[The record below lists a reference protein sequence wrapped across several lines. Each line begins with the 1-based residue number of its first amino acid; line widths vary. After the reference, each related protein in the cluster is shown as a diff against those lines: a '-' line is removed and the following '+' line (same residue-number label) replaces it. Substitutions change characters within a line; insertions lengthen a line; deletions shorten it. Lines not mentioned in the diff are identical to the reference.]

1 MTRLMIIF
9 AILIPLILA
18 SQLDMLTAITDP
30 GNSYDMN
37 LNRWQ
42 NKVSL
47 YFNQYGTYGGYISY
61 EKWCVGLD
69 MPYHHRS
76 MDYQRGAIDTL
87 MHDNQF
93 YLLTFV
99 RYRYVSTAHKSDVSI
114 KVKHVCEPV
123 NLTDRVAY
131 RDDRQPLVVME
142 GNPQLK
148 GTSRTNAE
156 AEYTL
161 KFGKRSGQMHA
172 GAVFNYKHREEAQSV
187 TYAPGTG
194 MYAYKPMNIRGAY
207 DFTFKYD
214 ISSLIGD
221 KRCWSWQMN
230 ADAGYSHL
238 LDHTMLS
245 GETKSRVSAVNTLAL
260 HDRVY
265 VQYHKKAHN
274 VRATADIMWRHS
286 EGRMRDFRTL
296 NACDFR
302 YGLSARYTIPR
313 LNLTVAADGNMY
325 SRRGYGSRDM
335 NTADFVLNTS
345 VSQPFMKGK
354 LIASIEAF
362 DLLHQISSIQYLV
375 TAQGRTETWHR
386 SLPHYVMGHLVY
398 HFNMNPK
405 KK

>member
-9 AILIPLILA
+9 AIQIPLILA

-93 YLLTFV
+93 YLLPFV
-99 RYRYVSTAHKSDVSI
+99 RYRYVSPAHKSDVSI
-114 KVKHVCEPV
+114 KVKHVCESV

-172 GAVFNYKHREEAQSV
+172 GAVFNYKHREVAQSV
-187 TYAPGTG
+187 TYAPGT
-194 MYAYKPMNIRGAY
+194 
-207 DFTFKYD
+207 
-214 ISSLIGD
+214 
-221 KRCWSWQMN
+221 
-230 ADAGYSHL
+230 
-238 LDHTMLS
+238 
-245 GETKSRVSAVNTLAL
+245 
-260 HDRVY
+260 
-265 VQYHKKAHN
+265 
-274 VRATADIMWRHS
+274 
-286 EGRMRDFRTL
+286 
-296 NACDFR
+296 
-302 YGLSARYTIPR
+302 
-313 LNLTVAADGNMY
+313 
-325 SRRGYGSRDM
+325 
-335 NTADFVLNTS
+335 
-345 VSQPFMKGK
+345 
-354 LIASIEAF
+354 
-362 DLLHQISSIQYLV
+362 
-375 TAQGRTETWHR
+375 
-386 SLPHYVMGHLVY
+386 
-398 HFNMNPK
+398 
-405 KK
+405 